1 MTVIQLQIRMSEG
14 NDKRVPQP
22 YRAAGV
28 RLEMSPQSFGVL
40 SVADPVLI
48 RCLKGW
54 AWITQEAN
62 RNDTVL
68 DANQEC
74 QLAGSQKVF
83 INASDGA
90 LLAIADARD
99 GSGPPRLPCKWKN
112 LRIEITR
119 GAYALSGTAFSNA
132 GRMD

>member
-1 MTVIQLQIRMSEG
+1 MIERNEKLMP
-14 NDKRVPQP
+14 KP
-22 YRAAGV
+22 YGAAGV
-28 RLEMSPQSFGVL
+28 RLELSRQSFGVV
-40 SVADPVLI
+40 SVPDAVVI

-54 AWITQEAN
+54 VWITQEAD

-74 QLAGSQKVF
+74 QLAGPQKVF
-83 INASDGA
+83 VNASDGA

-99 GSGPPRLPCKWKN
+99 GSAPLRSASKWKN

-119 GAYALSGTAFSNA
+119 GAYALSG
-132 GRMD
+132 GGV